1 MDFAENYS
9 FHVQNAIQ
17 AHYWANTQATRH
29 PYVIYFSQNGKQNHD
44 SFVII
49 SEKLTHDT
57 SSVHLFNSKVIE
69 YLKQKFGYKNIK
81 KIYYFTDGAA
91 SQYKNKYNFINLLKH
106 REDFGISAQWNFY
119 ATAHGKGACDGIGG
133 TVKRQAYRTSLQR
146 VGDNHIIN
154 PRSLF
159 EYAKNHF
166 SKIKFNFCSHNEHR
180 VHEKTLKARFAK
192 ATTIKNTRQYH

>member
-17 AHYWANTQATRH
+17 AYHWANTQATLH
-29 PYVIYFSQNGKQNHD
+29 PYVIYFTQNGKQNHD

-69 YLKQKFGYKNIK
+69 YLKQKFGYKNVK

-91 SQYKNKYNFINLLKH
+91 SQYKKKYIFINLLKH
-106 REDFGISAQWNFY
+106 RENFGISAQWNFF
-119 ATAHGKGACDGIGG
+119 ATAHGKGAIELVCRELMTI
-133 TVKRQAYRTSLQR
+133 TSLIHEVFSNGQKITFQR
-146 VGDNHIIN
+146 S
-154 PRSLF
+154 SLIF
-159 EYAKNHF
+159 VLIMNIEYMK
-166 SKIKFNFCSHNEHR
+166 KR
-180 VHEKTLKARFAK
+180 
-192 ATTIKNTRQYH
+192 